1 MKKNLIDSLIT
12 VSNIKVNFTVEQ
24 WKAYSSGLL
33 SLEDVYRINRIDKE
47 IGKLGKTSYNILLV
61 LLASSIGVIKAYEN
75 TLTVVVNNPMEA
87 IDVLGTTFLNVFK
100 GVGYWITLIMA
111 FIELIKSIMK
121 GSSNTTEIFGIVF
134 KYVLIYATMFLIPW
148 FFDLIK
154 MAF

>member
-1 MKKNLIDSLIT
+1 MKKNLIDRLI
-12 VSNIKVNFTVEQ
+12 VASNIKVNFTAEQ
-24 WKAYSSGLL
+24 WKAYNSGVL

-87 IDVLGTTFLNVFK
+87 IDALGTTFLNVFK
-100 GVGYWITLIMA
+100 GVGYWIALIMA

-134 KYVLIYATMFLIPW
+134 KYVLIYATMFLVPW

-154 MAF
+154 LSF